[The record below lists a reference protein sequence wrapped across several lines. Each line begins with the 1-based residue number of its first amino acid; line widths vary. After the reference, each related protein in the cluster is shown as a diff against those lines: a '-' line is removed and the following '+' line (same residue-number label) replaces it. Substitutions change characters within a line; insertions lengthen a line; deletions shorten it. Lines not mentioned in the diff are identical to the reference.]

1 MLFIYHTDVI
11 GALDLLA
18 EQSQWMR
25 CIEKAKQHN
34 STILHKYL
42 ARYAA
47 HLLQNHDSVVALQ
60 LYLQYGAP
68 PLPQNYNIYM
78 RIALDCFALH
88 ETEGMHIW
96 KDLRNFLFHLT
107 QSLRSAS
114 DDANET
120 MSDRFEQLLLIAHF
134 YTTRAACREVS
145 ALQSI
150 AVRISVAALRYTEL
164 IPIDKAFFEAG
175 MDLRSMNRDSEAFV
189 ILNHYLDVCDAIDV
203 GSGHLIDHSDFTCTD
218 FPSSVPIPER
228 MHLHND
234 LKLHEE
240 IREWILAISMDQKVN
255 QVKFNY
261 ARMLVSNEIVCRIL
275 LVLRYF
281 IRFCPWTSEIYTNP
295 VSM

>member
-1 MLFIYHTDVI
+1 MLLFTTDVI

-18 EQSQWMR
+18 EQNQWTR

-47 HLLQNHDSVVALQ
+47 QLLQNHESVVALQ
-60 LYLQYGAP
+60 LYTQYGAP
-68 PLPQNYNIYM
+68 PLPQNFNIYM
-78 RIALDCFALH
+78 RIALDCFSLH
-88 ETEGMHIW
+88 ETDGMHVW
-96 KDLRNFLFHLT
+96 KELRNFLFQLA
-107 QSLRSAS
+107 QSLRSES

-120 MSDRFEQLLLIAHF
+120 MFDRFEQLLLIAHF

-150 AVRISVAALRYTEL
+150 AVRISIAILRYTEL

-175 MDLRSMNRDSEAFV
+175 MDLRTMNRNSEAFV
-189 ILNHYLDVCDAIDV
+189 ILNHYLDVCEAIEE
-203 GSGHLIDHSDFTCTD
+203 GSGNLVDHSDFACTD

-228 MHLHND
+228 MHLQDELN
-234 LKLHEE
+234 LHEE

-255 QVKFNY
+255 QVRINMS
-261 ARMLVSNEIVCRIL
+261 RCVLVNAIFMNCI
-275 LVLRYF
+275 
-281 IRFCPWTSEIYTNP
+281 C
-295 VSM
+295 